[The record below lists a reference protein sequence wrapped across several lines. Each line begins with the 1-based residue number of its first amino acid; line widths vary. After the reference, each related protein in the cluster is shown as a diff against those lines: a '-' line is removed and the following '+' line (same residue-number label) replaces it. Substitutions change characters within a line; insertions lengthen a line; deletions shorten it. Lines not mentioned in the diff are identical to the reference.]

1 MIKNIAYYPLQRALN
16 GGPPMNAM
24 LHALRTAGIE
34 TQEHSRDS
42 DAVLIW
48 SALWS
53 GRMAANQAVYRHY
66 RAQGKPVI
74 IIDIGALH
82 RGQTWKVAVNN
93 INAHGSYGHLE
104 NLDWDRPKKMNLK
117 LRIPVNPK
125 SHIVIAAQH
134 TQSEQLAGTDLDK
147 WIHGQI
153 QLIKHNT
160 DRPIHIRPH
169 PRCSLKTTGFSGVKI
184 ESPSR
189 VSNTYDTFDL
199 ALDCHAIVNY
209 NSGPG
214 IQAAI
219 AGVRPMVDASSLAH
233 PVGVGIADIEKPYVA
248 DRHLWL
254 TQISHTEYTVPELE
268 QGLWLRRIESAL
280 A

>member
-16 GGPPMNAM
+16 GAAPMNAM
-24 LHALRTAGIE
+24 LSALRSAGIE
-34 TQEHSRDS
+34 TQERNQDS

-74 IIDIGALH
+74 IIDIGALN
-82 RGQTWKVAVNN
+82 RGTTWKVAVNN
-93 INAHGSYGHLE
+93 INARGYYGHLDK
-104 NLDWDRPKKMNLK
+104 LDWDRPKKMNLK
-117 LRIPVNPK
+117 LSAPTNSK

-134 TQSEQLAGTDLDK
+134 TQSEQLAGVDLSE
-147 WIHGQI
+147 WIRLQI
-153 QLIKHNT
+153 QLLRNNT
-160 DRPIHIRPH
+160 DRPIHVRPH
-169 PRCSLKTTGFSGVKI
+169 PRCSINTSGLAGVKI
-184 ESPSR
+184 ETPSR
-189 VSNTYDTFDL
+189 VSNTYDSFDL
-199 ALDCHAIVNY
+199 GLDCHAIVNY

-219 AGVRPMVDASSLAH
+219 AGVRPIVEMSSLAY
-233 PVGVGIADIEKPYVA
+233 PVSVSLADIEQPYTTNR
-248 DRHLWL
+248 DLWL

-268 QGLWLRRIESAL
+268 QGLWLKRIESVL